1 MCVYFH
7 YYLQLPVLNWW
18 FFFQQCSWC
27 WTLTQSVVCCVRTF
41 VYVASSCESKE
52 EEERKKQQS
61 LTSCRQQRRT
71 SVHRAEQQPIFTG
84 SQTKAVGRRTM
95 TIWDGAQTQGPD
107 LRGRTSIVRRAR
119 KWRVK
124 SPRHPTR
131 SLSLLRTHRDGGE
144 GRSIRGDEYH
154 TAVEVKPWRTKSGCW
169 KDEAVEQRRMW
180 TEVWIKKN
188 GDKKKEKKKKYP
200 SINGTEVQ
208 FRSSFIQLFFYQFH
222 LFIILS
228 FVSYFTHWK

>member
-7 YYLQLPVLNWW
+7 YFLQLPVLNWW

-124 SPRHPTR
+124 SPRHRTR

-180 TEVWIKKN
+180 TEVWIKKWWQKKRR
-188 GDKKKEKKKKYP
+188 KKKPEYKRNWNP
-200 SINGTEVQ
+200 VSFSSNFFLSI
-208 FRSSFIQLFFYQFH
+208 SFIYYYPVICFLFYT
-222 LFIILS
+222 LKI
-228 FVSYFTHWK
+228 K